1 MFKKFTRLQSVL
13 EITPHNTTITKFS
26 INNKM
31 LKLWLI
37 LMLSVC
43 LTAGIPRPLEIDDD
57 DYEEGE
63 DVCLTSADSEVPE
76 IECVFPFTYNNFTF
90 NGCPTSPSD
99 KTKRWCSTKTD
110 ENGVHITGDKT
121 WGYCTS
127 GCRPEI
133 SRDELSIVTNATDEV
148 QTDTCDFTACNGF
161 TLKLDVF
168 DKVQTYGQCQYPAGE
183 NGAEEDFFCFVNAD
197 SACKDKVEDGDG
209 KEVRYTST
217 FACKDPNAPLP
228 RSFFTWGHRTGGY
241 GGYGY
246 YGYRYGYYGP
256 HSYTHFT
263 FGGYPH
269 SYYGKPASSGK
280 NCKCSEYTYKTF
292 DGNIHGNCNHNLGRG
307 FFCYI
312 DKSQNP
318 GCCEDGSPAYTKYCP
333 NYSICKGADSPKFK
347 PQQVDTY

>member
-1 MFKKFTRLQSVL
+1 
-13 EITPHNTTITKFS
+13 
-26 INNKM
+26 
-31 LKLWLI
+31 
-37 LMLSVC
+37 MLSVC

-63 DVCLTSADSEVPE
+63 DVCLTSADGEEPE
-76 IECVFPFTYNNFTF
+76 KECVFPFTYNNFTF
-90 NGCPTSPSD
+90 NGCPTVHED
-99 KTKRWCSTKTD
+99 KTKRWCSVKTD

-228 RSFFTWGHRTGGY
+228 RYVSTWA

-246 YGYRYGYYGP
+246 YRYRYSYGYYGP
-256 HSYTHFT
+256 Y
-263 FGGYPH
+263 GGYYGGYHPYKH
-269 SYYGKPASSGK
+269 YYG
-280 NCKCSEYTYKTF
+280 
-292 DGNIHGNCNHNLGRG
+292 
-307 FFCYI
+307 
-312 DKSQNP
+312 
-318 GCCEDGSPAYTKYCP
+318 
-333 NYSICKGADSPKFK
+333 
-347 PQQVDTY
+347 